1 MTASPLPAAAAR
13 VLPAASSSVLML
25 LGLFVVIGGA
35 IVMFAQRG
43 HRSRRAARFADG
55 RALRELRV
63 RASTPGRVILGV
75 HEGTLIATEPRASVL
90 VVGPSEA
97 GKTSGLVI
105 PALLERDGP
114 VLCTSVKTDVLSC
127 THAARAQRGQVRVFD
142 PTGVSGLPHC
152 PWSPLAAAQTWKD
165 ARRTAARLLGVGE
178 HGIARSADEAFWKP
192 AGARF
197 LAPLL
202 LAAAHGD
209 LSIREVLAWVATG
222 EEQTP
227 ADLLSECG
235 DPGSQPALDALRSVW
250 EADPRFRSSLTQTVA
265 TALDAWQEPAVAA
278 ASIADS
284 QITPEWLLAD
294 ANTLYLIAPAD
305 EQRRLTGL
313 FCALISHITA
323 GAFAQ
328 AARTGRPLEPTLLL
342 ALDEV
347 ANISPLSNLDELAST
362 GPGQGVQ
369 LLTVLQ
375 NLSQASDRWGRDR
388 AETIF
393 ANHRARI
400 FTSGIGDRATLEYLH
415 HTLGE
420 EEIARVARHRQ
431 GALSAG
437 SRTLS
442 SEFRALAAPNRV
454 REQQRD
460 AALLVYGRLAP
471 APVALRPW
479 YSNRPLRSLAAGQ
492 PPRLVWRTRL
502 GRAISLRSLPS
513 RRAT

>member
-1 MTASPLPAAAAR
+1 MTTSHAAAEHAIKG
-13 VLPAASSSVLML
+13 PSSSILLLLAIFVL
-25 LGLFVVIGGA
+25 VGGA
-35 IVMFAQRG
+35 ILLFAQRG
-43 HRSRRAARFADG
+43 RRPRRATRFAEG
-55 RALRELRV
+55 RELRTLRV
-63 RASTPGRVILGV
+63 RASAPARVILGV
-75 HEGTLIATEPRASVL
+75 HDRALIATEPRASVL

-114 VLCTSVKTDVLSC
+114 VLCTSVKTDVLGC
-127 THAARAQRGQVRVFD
+127 THAARARRGHVRVFD

-152 PWSPLAAAQTWKD
+152 PWSPLAASQTWTD

-178 HGIARSADEAFWKP
+178 HANARSADEAFWKP

-202 LAAAHGD
+202 LAAANGD
-209 LSIREVLAWVATG
+209 LSMREVLAWVATG
-222 EEQTP
+222 EEQEP
-227 ADLLSECG
+227 AKLLGDCS
-235 DPGSQPALDALRSVW
+235 DPGAQPALDALRSVW
-250 EADPRFRSSLTQTVA
+250 DADPRFRSSLTQTVA
-265 TALDAWQEPAVAA
+265 TALDAWQEPGVAA
-278 ASIADS
+278 ASIAES
-284 QITPEWLLAD
+284 EITPQWLLSG

-313 FCALISHITA
+313 FCALISHITS
-323 GAFAQ
+323 GAFAE
-328 AARTGRPLEPTLLL
+328 AAKRGKPLEPTLMM
-342 ALDEV
+342 ALDEAANV
-347 ANISPLSNLDELAST
+347 APLSNLDELAST

-375 NLSQASDRWGRDR
+375 NLSQAADRWGRDR

-393 ANHRARI
+393 ANHRARV
-400 FTSGIGDRATLEYLH
+400 FTSAIGDRATLEYLH

-431 GALSAG
+431 SVLSTS

-460 AALLVYGRLAP
+460 TALLVYGHLAP
-471 APVALRPW
+471 APIALRPW
-479 YSNRPLRSLAAGQ
+479 YSNRALRSLAAGQ
-492 PPRLVWRTRL
+492 ATPPGRLARL
-502 GRAISLRSLPS
+502 RHAASSLPLQP